1 MAIRL
6 LTVAAVAG
14 LVVLA
19 AISTGSLVDHGVEA
33 SEVKPVTYQVVTFG
47 TNDPQTAC
55 RGRMTADQ
63 FRKWFKSD
71 YPVAGERVE
80 IPRDATPFGALVLTG
95 SDEIIV
101 LPLYTWQ
108 SEKARHFACQGVK
121 LGRAPM
127 FSVWERS
134 EEAFLR
140 SMKDRLGA
148 LE

>member
-1 MAIRL
+1 MVIRL
-6 LTVAAVAG
+6 DTVAAVAG
-14 LVVLA
+14 LAVLA
-19 AISTGSLVDHGVEA
+19 VLCNGSLVDHGVEA
-33 SEVKPVTYQVVTFG
+33 SEPKPVTYQVVTFG
-47 TNDPQTAC
+47 TNDPQTAY

-71 YPVAGERVE
+71 YPVGGERVE
-80 IPRDATPFGALVLTG
+80 VPGDATPFGALVLTSG
-95 SDEIIV
+95 DEVIV

-108 SEKARHFACQGVK
+108 GEKARHFACQGFK
-121 LGRAPM
+121 IGRAPM

-140 SMKDRLGA
+140 LMKERLAA

>member
-6 LTVAAVAG
+6 LNAAAVAG
-14 LVVLA
+14 LAVLA
-19 AISTGSLVDHGVEA
+19 NVSTGSLVNPGVEA

-63 FRKWFKSD
+63 FHKWFKSD
-71 YPVAGERVE
+71 YPVGGERVE
-80 IPRDATPFGALVLTG
+80 IPRDATPFGALVLTAG
-95 SDEIIV
+95 DEVMV

-108 SEKARHFACQGVK
+108 GEKARHFACQGFK
-121 LGRAPM
+121 LGTAPM
-127 FSVWERS
+127 FSVWKRS

-140 SMKDRLGA
+140 SMKERLAA